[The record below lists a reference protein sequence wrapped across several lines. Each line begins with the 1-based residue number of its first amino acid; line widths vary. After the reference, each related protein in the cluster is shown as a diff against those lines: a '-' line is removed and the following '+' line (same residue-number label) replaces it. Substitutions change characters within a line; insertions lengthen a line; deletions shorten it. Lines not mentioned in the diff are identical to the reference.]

1 MNPLFRPRVH
11 ALRRQAGIGIV
22 TAIFLLV
29 VLAGLGV
36 AIVSIT
42 TGQQNTV
49 VQDQQAA
56 RAYQAARAGVEWALY
71 QALQAQSNADPAV
84 NLGCPATYSFRMPSD
99 TTLSAFTVT
108 VSCGTPVKLAGATYS
123 HFLITSTACNEPA
136 NGACPNASRSPDYVQ
151 RVVQAQL

>member
-1 MNPLFRPRVH
+1 MNHRFLPRAR
-11 ALRRQAGIGIV
+11 ALRRQAGVGIV

-36 AIVSIT
+36 AMVSVSS
-42 TGQQNTV
+42 GQQSTI

-56 RAYQAARAGVEWALY
+56 RAYQAARAGMEWALY

-84 NLGCPATYSFRMPSD
+84 NLGCPATYSFRMPTG
-99 TTLSAFTVT
+99 TTLSSFTVT
-108 VSCGTPVKLAGATYS
+108 VSCDTPVKLNGATHS
-123 HFLITSTACNEPA
+123 HFLITSTACNEPV
-136 NGACPNASRSPDYVQ
+136 NDACPNASRSVDYVQ